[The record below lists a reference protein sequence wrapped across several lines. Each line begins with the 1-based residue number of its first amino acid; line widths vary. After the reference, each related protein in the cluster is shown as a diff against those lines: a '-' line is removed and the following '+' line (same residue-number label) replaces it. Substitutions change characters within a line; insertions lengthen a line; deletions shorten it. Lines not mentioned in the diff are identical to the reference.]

1 MGSPKFQSNKDVTIL
16 NITGDE
22 SSLSDPIY
30 DAVPV
35 RCRQINGQY
44 FSFFANANHNIIA
57 LCLQCH
63 SKFLIIAVYCQ
74 RFFLF
79 SCN

>member
-1 MGSPKFQSNKDVTIL
+1 MGSPNFQSNKDVTLL

-35 RCRQINGQY
+35 RCRPINGQY
-44 FSFFANANHNIIA
+44 FSMFAEQITTSCRLFYKIA
-57 LCLQCH
+57 IYRQHHFWLVA
-63 SKFLIIAVYCQ
+63 KDNF
-74 RFFLF
+74 
-79 SCN
+79 